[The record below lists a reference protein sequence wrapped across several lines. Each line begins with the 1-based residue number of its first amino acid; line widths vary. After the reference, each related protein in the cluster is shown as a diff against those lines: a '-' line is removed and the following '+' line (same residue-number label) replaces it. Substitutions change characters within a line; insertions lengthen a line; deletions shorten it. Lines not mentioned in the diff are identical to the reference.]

1 MLCSETR
8 RGLHG
13 VQGHFELAQDGI
25 GPGDH
30 GLRCIHIGGGQAI
43 IGGAGH
49 GDQVL
54 PRTAADQNQSHPAGR
69 FGALTKIPDVDSLAA
84 QTGPGRA
91 PKVVTAVHSDERYAR
106 AGSRRSHGLVCTL
119 ASGVPR
125 KLAPGQR
132 LARTGQTRALQDQI
146 SIGTSNHNDPGS
158 TGYFH
163 PREGKPRCAKGERP
177 LHISAFRGQNP
188 YAPSS
193 PPMDLKA
200 YLGTCGKRIDRALD
214 RFLPRATVK
223 PRTIHEAMRYSL
235 FAGGKRLRPAL
246 TLAAAEACGGEAE
259 TALPAACAVECI
271 HTYSLIHDDLP
282 CMDDDDLRR
291 GRPTSH
297 KVYGEGIAVLAGDA
311 LLTIAFEILAQ
322 AKETSR
328 YKMPALIRELATA
341 SGSRWLIGGQ
351 VADLQGEGKKI
362 TGGELKYI
370 HRCKTAALLTAS
382 IRLGAMSANVS
393 PAKLQNLTDFGQ
405 SLGLAFQ
412 VIDDILDVTQTTEKL
427 GKTAGKDVAATK
439 ATYPAIFGLE
449 RSREEAHRLT
459 VAAHDALEPF
469 GKNGATL
476 RAFADYLLMRDY

>member
-1 MLCSETR
+1 VE
-8 RGLHG
+8 G
-13 VQGHFELAQDGI
+13 
-25 GPGDH
+25 
-30 GLRCIHIGGGQAI
+30 
-43 IGGAGH
+43 
-49 GDQVL
+49 
-54 PRTAADQNQSHPAGR
+54 
-69 FGALTKIPDVDSLAA
+69 
-84 QTGPGRA
+84 
-91 PKVVTAVHSDERYAR
+91 
-106 AGSRRSHGLVCTL
+106 
-119 ASGVPR
+119 
-125 KLAPGQR
+125 
-132 LARTGQTRALQDQI
+132 I
-146 SIGTSNHNDPGS
+146 SI
-158 TGYFH
+158 
-163 PREGKPRCAKGERP
+163 
-177 LHISAFRGQNP
+177 
-188 YAPSS
+188 
-193 PPMDLKA
+193 
-200 YLGTCGKRIDRALD
+200 
-214 RFLPRATVK
+214 
-223 PRTIHEAMRYSL
+223 
-235 FAGGKRLRPAL
+235 
-246 TLAAAEACGGEAE
+246 
-259 TALPAACAVECI
+259 
-271 HTYSLIHDDLP
+271 YSLIHDDLP

-328 YKMPALIRELATA
+328 YRMPALIRELATA
-341 SGSRWLIGGQ
+341 SGSQWLIGGQ
-351 VADLQGEGKKI
+351 VADLQGEGQKI

-459 VAAHDALEPF
+459 VAAHDALKPF